1 MAKNPL
7 VHWEIMGPDA
17 RVLADFYGSVFDWAP
32 EGSPALE
39 DYFQVGD
46 DDSGLSGAVG
56 QGPAEMPSYLTLY
69 VGVDDVDEQLAKVTA
84 AGGETVMP
92 RTVIPGVVAFGMF
105 KDPAGNMVGLAENET
120 PAAE

>member
-17 RVLADFYGSVFDWAP
+17 RVLAGFYGSVFDWAP

-39 DYFQVGD
+39 NYFQVGD

-69 VGVDDVDEQLAKVTA
+69 VGVDDGHVLRQRSRHDVTPLGGSGVAAPRSVPLEALGLVDSAE
-84 AGGETVMP
+84 GDG
-92 RTVIPGVVAFGMF
+92 
-105 KDPAGNMVGLAENET
+105 GLA
-120 PAAE
+120 